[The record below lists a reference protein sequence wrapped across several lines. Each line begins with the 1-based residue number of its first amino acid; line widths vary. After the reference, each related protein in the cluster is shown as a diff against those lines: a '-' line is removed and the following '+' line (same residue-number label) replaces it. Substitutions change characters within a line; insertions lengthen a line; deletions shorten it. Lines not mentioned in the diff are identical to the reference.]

1 MKTTIS
7 SSLGK
12 SMYNFCINYMY
23 IGRKAEELTPCI
35 TFYCEDPLLVVTKKP
50 MVAPC

>member
-12 SMYNFCINYMY
+12 SMYNFCIKY

-35 TFYCEDPLLVVTKKP
+35 TFYCDDPLLVVTKKP